1 MGLCGEVSIKLPFFL
16 WDYVV
21 KFLLKKMDVGQNG
34 RPRGPQMDMSSLV
47 LTIQLLGYLILTHTQ
62 IWLMIVS
69 SSADCKKSPSDFIY
83 HTD

>member
-69 SSADCKKSPSDFIY
+69 SLADCKKSPSDFIH